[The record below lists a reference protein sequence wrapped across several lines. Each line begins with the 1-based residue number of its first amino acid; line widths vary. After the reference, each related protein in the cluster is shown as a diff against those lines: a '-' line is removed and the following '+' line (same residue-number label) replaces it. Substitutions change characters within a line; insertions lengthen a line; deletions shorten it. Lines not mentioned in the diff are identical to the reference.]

1 VEPNIVV
8 TAGWRLTAPLCVV
21 LTAGLDDNLQEQA
34 QLGQAQHFA
43 GAGEKPLPSVSA
55 SGLLHGL
62 RAKRSHHSAQRS
74 CVTPPLDCCSKPTR
88 QFRADI
94 QKMRGQPGA
103 ADARTAR
110 CVK

>member
-1 VEPNIVV
+1 MEPNIVV

-55 SGLLHGL
+55 HFPAWACACGQQVCYWRWSCAETVRVALVADDGQVVFFTVSAPSG
-62 RAKRSHHSAQRS
+62 AT
-74 CVTPPLDCCSKPTR
+74 TPPSAP
-88 QFRADI
+88 A
-94 QKMRGQPGA
+94 
-103 ADARTAR
+103 
-110 CVK
+110 